1 MFDLPDPAFVGAA
14 YLRVLGRPADP
25 QGWLFHV
32 RTLRRG
38 QVSRATVLARL
49 QSSEEAQ
56 AGARGRP
63 MAEATAHRALWP
75 AARRQRPSRLARRAA
90 EVLALEGEVF
100 VECAYAWWLG
110 RLPDAD
116 ELLEGAGLAGQPGG
130 KAALLAA
137 LRQRRPGW
145 QRWLGAGPVQAGP
158 QAALPEPPPP
168 APASAAPS
176 PAAGFSPDP
185 SARVALFTI
194 ASRRYRPH
202 VAALMASVRE
212 HHPGWSLY
220 LLLADEPHA
229 ADPPLPGVV
238 EVPASAIGVPDFD
251 DMTMRYDVL
260 ELSTALKPFFFR
272 WLLGNSSLQTLI
284 YLDPDIRVYAPL
296 DPVLEPLE
304 GGAPMVLTPHITA
317 PLDDDGAPGDHTI
330 LASGVFNLGFAALRR
345 HPEATAFLDWWA
357 RQLRTGARVDFAAN
371 LFTDQRWC
379 DMAPAFVPGLVVLR
393 HPGCNV
399 AYWNL
404 AQRDVQPLGDGYR
417 VNGQPLVFFHFS
429 GIDIDA
435 AAEGQLSR
443 HQTRFA
449 PGEPASVQGL
459 LADYRQEVQRLGWRQ
474 WRDVAW
480 AWNEVAGTPVPAL
493 ARALY
498 RHLHATPSA
507 ITRPQARDELL
518 RHCAAVN
525 PDAETAPVP
534 TLLKLVHARDP
545 QAARAFDLE
554 DAEGRRALAEWFDS
568 AGVHAPGLIELR
580 RQAGHAASAA
590 LPVHG

>member
-49 QSSEEAQ
+49 QSSDEAR

-63 MAEATAHRALWP
+63 MAAATAHRVLWP
-75 AARRQRPSRLARRAA
+75 AARRQRPPRVARRAG
-90 EVLALEGEVF
+90 EVLALDGEVF

-110 RLPDAD
+110 RLPDAA
-116 ELLEGAGLAGQPGG
+116 ELREGASLAGQPGG
-130 KAALLAA
+130 KASLLAA
-137 LRQRRPGW
+137 LRRRRPALR
-145 QRWLGAGPVQAGP
+145 RWLGSWAGPAEPAAPTPAPPISPPVAEAGGTGAGP
-158 QAALPEPPPP
+158 G
-168 APASAAPS
+168 
-176 PAAGFSPDP
+176 PAAG
-185 SARVALFTI
+185 ARVALFTI

-202 VAALMASVRE
+202 VAALMASVRQ

-220 LLLADEPHA
+220 LLLADEPQA
-229 ADPPLPGVV
+229 GDPPLPGVV
-238 EVPASAIGVPDFD
+238 EVPATAIGVPDFD

-272 WLLGNSSLQTLI
+272 WLLGHTPVQSVI
-284 YLDPDIRVYAPL
+284 YLDPDIHVYAPL
-296 DPVLEPLE
+296 EPVLGLLD

-317 PLDDDGAPGDHTI
+317 PLDDDGEPGDHTI

-345 HPEATAFLDWWA
+345 DPEAMAFLDWWA
-357 RQLRTGARVDFAAN
+357 RQLRTGALVDFAAN

-379 DMAPAFVPGLVVLR
+379 DIAPAFVPGLAVLR

-404 AQRDVQPLGDGYR
+404 AQREVQARGDSFT

-435 AAEGQLSR
+435 AADGQLSR

-449 PGEPASVQGL
+449 PGEPVAVQSL
-459 LADYRQEVQRLGWRQ
+459 LADYRQVVQRLGWPQ

-480 AWNEVAGTPVPAL
+480 AWNQVEGTPVPAL

-498 RHLHATPSA
+498 RHLHAEPASLSR
-507 ITRPQARDELL
+507 IQARDELL

-525 PDAETAPVP
+525 PEAEAAKLP
-534 TLLKLVHARDP
+534 TLLMLVHARDP
-545 QAARAFDLE
+545 QAARAFDLDE
-554 DAEGRRALAEWFDS
+554 AEGRRALIDWFDS

-580 RQAGHAASAA
+580 RQARQAATAAPSPHA
-590 LPVHG
+590 